1 MLTPIGSIPAA
12 TFPTISIII
21 PVYNSE
27 RTLRECLSAIARQE
41 FPKQLVEV
49 IVVDGGSTDSTL
61 QIAREMPDVKIVSN
75 KLRTGEA
82 GKAVGARM
90 AKNEILAFV
99 DSDNILDNSRWLQ
112 KMTRPF
118 SEPNIVA
125 SEPLYFTHRLEDPAI
140 TRYCALIG
148 ANDPLTVYI
157 GNYDRY
163 SHLKKR
169 WTEVPVKQ
177 KDRGQYLSIELRGA
191 ILPTFGANGFLVL
204 RKLVQGSGIRSFLF
218 DVDFVQSLTAIS
230 GSKIA
235 KVKVGIIHLFAS
247 GMNLFVRKSYRRIR
261 DYSFYAS
268 KGARTYGWGSNS
280 RIKLL
285 KFMLS
290 SFLVV
295 PMVRDAGRGYRE
307 FPDRAWLI
315 HPAACF
321 LILSTYATFL
331 ATRPRVALSMVETSS

>member
-1 MLTPIGSIPAA
+1 VTPHSNALEKIWIMLTPIGSIPAA

-21 PVYNSE
+21 PVYNSA

-157 GNYDRY
+157 GNYDIQ
-163 SHLKKR
+163 SPEE
-169 WTEVPVKQ
+169 TM
-177 KDRGQYLSIELRGA
+177 DR
-191 ILPTFGANGFLVL
+191 
-204 RKLVQGSGIRSFLF
+204 
-218 DVDFVQSLTAIS
+218 
-230 GSKIA
+230 
-235 KVKVGIIHLFAS
+235 
-247 GMNLFVRKSYRRIR
+247 
-261 DYSFYAS
+261 
-268 KGARTYGWGSNS
+268 
-280 RIKLL
+280 
-285 KFMLS
+285 S
-290 SFLVV
+290 S
-295 PMVRDAGRGYRE
+295 
-307 FPDRAWLI
+307 
-315 HPAACF
+315 C
-321 LILSTYATFL
+321 
-331 ATRPRVALSMVETSS
+331 